1 MTVRIRPGWGQG
13 GGVALGTVLV
23 TGANRGIGLEL
34 CRQLAARGDRVVA
47 ACRKTTAALSALG
60 VRVEEGVDVADDAS
74 VAALAGRLGDLS
86 LDLLISNAG
95 VLEHETIEVLDL
107 RSVRRQLEV
116 NALGALRVTSALLAR
131 LGPGAKIALISS
143 RMGSIGDNASGGSYG
158 YRMSK
163 AALNMAGVSLAHD
176 LRPRGIAV
184 AILHPGYVRTA
195 MTGGKGWVDAPAAAE
210 GLLRRCDELTLE
222 SSGGFWHA
230 EGERLPW

>member
-1 MTVRIRPGWGQG
+1 M
-13 GGVALGTVLV
+13 GTVLV

-116 NALGALRVTSALLAR
+116 NALGALRVTSALLDR